1 MEQLAINIHW
11 TVVNQGH
18 IPLGLFSWFLFWY
31 KNNRTYRISLPK
43 RTDFVLFWKQNKP
56 NQFCSYFAGE
66 LQLHLQSMVNLLRD
80 EDVLRLV
87 GYAEF
92 KKILILWLLGV
103 YGIDKDKLFEQFD
116 MYTIGVNCSANII
129 SKWDLTA
136 CREHEFWMMSSSKFI
151 IFVGILTKP
160 ISMYHTLVF
169 PLSTS
174 VKNIFLWIKKKC
186 PCHLANWNGSIWF
199 FIQYIIRGII
209 YDSYCACVGKSDGS
223 AKCPFRGKS
232 FELFV

>member
-1 MEQLAINIHW
+1 MIVWELWLLYLHQQQFVSWYCMSYFITLFVLQCDCTSNLMEQLAINIHW

-103 YGIDKDKLFEQFD
+103 YGIDKDKLFEQFN
-116 MYTIGVNCSANII
+116 MYTI
-129 SKWDLTA
+129 
-136 CREHEFWMMSSSKFI
+136 
-151 IFVGILTKP
+151 
-160 ISMYHTLVF
+160 
-169 PLSTS
+169 
-174 VKNIFLWIKKKC
+174 
-186 PCHLANWNGSIWF
+186 
-199 FIQYIIRGII
+199 
-209 YDSYCACVGKSDGS
+209 
-223 AKCPFRGKS
+223 
-232 FELFV
+232 